1 MGRGSFGA
9 CFGRAALGRAGAAG
23 ATFAGG
29 ATDTFF
35 ARVLAAGLAARLAM
49 ALDVGLAFLIGV
61 GRVLAER
68 AVTFAAF
75 LVPDRSVVL
84 GFAAFRTIFATPAF
98 LAPRAPDFDGVLVT
112 APAAARPDTFRPVFD
127 FLRDA
132 VAFGD
137 RRTARF
143 AMMEILSEP

>member
-9 CFGRAALGRAGAAG
+9 CFGRAALERAGEAG

-35 ARVLAAGLAARLAM
+35 ARVLAAGLAAGLAT
-49 ALDVGLAFLIGV
+49 ALDFGLAFLIGV
-61 GRVLAER
+61 GRVFAER
-68 AVTFAAF
+68 DATFAAF
-75 LVPDRSVVL
+75 PVPGRPVALAFTPLRPTAVLAARVPDF
-84 GFAAFRTIFATPAF
+84 G
-98 LAPRAPDFDGVLVT
+98 RALVT
-112 APAAARPDTFRPVFD
+112 ARAVARPDAFPVVFD
-127 FLRDA
+127 FVRDA

-137 RRTARF
+137 RRAPRF